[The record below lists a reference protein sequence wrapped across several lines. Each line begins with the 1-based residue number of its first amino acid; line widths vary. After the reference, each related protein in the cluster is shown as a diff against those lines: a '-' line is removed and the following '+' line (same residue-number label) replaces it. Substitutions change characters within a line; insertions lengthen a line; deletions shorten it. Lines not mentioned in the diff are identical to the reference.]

1 MTDAIGRR
9 PTAILCLLGA
19 AGAIASFYRTPVL
32 FPSFAALVFF
42 ESGITIAVTAL
53 STECF
58 PTVLRATA
66 RAWVTNAGVVGAV
79 LGLGLVG
86 ALSGRMGGHAAVV
99 SLLGL
104 FPVLLT
110 PLVLL
115 LPETF
120 GRELEQVS
128 GEPAVARAVRDA

>member
-1 MTDAIGRR
+1 M
-9 PTAILCLLGA
+9 
-19 AGAIASFYRTPVL
+19 
-32 FPSFAALVFF
+32 
-42 ESGITIAVTAL
+42 TAL

-66 RAWVTNAGVVGAV
+66 RAWVTNAGVIGAV

-99 SLLGL
+99 ALLGL
-104 FPVLLT
+104 LPLVLT
-110 PLVLL
+110 PLLLL

-128 GEPAVARAVRDA
+128 GEVEVVDPPAEVVRQTAR

>member
-1 MTDAIGRR
+1 LIDAA
-9 PTAILCLLGA
+9 P
-19 AGAIASFYRTPVL
+19 AIAPFYRTSVL
-32 FPSFAALVFF
+32 FPAFGALVFF

-58 PTVLRATA
+58 PTALRATT

-79 LGLGLVG
+79 LGLALVG
-86 ALSGRMGGHAAVV
+86 ALSGRLGGHAAVV

-120 GRELEQVS
+120 
-128 GEPAVARAVRDA
+128 